1 MRIALNADMGES
13 FGPWRMGDDAALL
26 GLVQAANLAC
36 GFHAGDPM
44 VMRAAVRA
52 CVAAGVEIGAHPGFP
67 DLQGFGRRAMG
78 LSAAEVEAMVLYQIG
93 ALAGIARA
101 EGARVT
107 HVKAHGMLSNM
118 AAADD
123 ALADAV
129 ARAVRAF
136 DPGLILLGTACTALP
151 LAGARAGLR
160 VAHEVFADRA
170 HGETGALVPRGEP
183 GAMIH
188 EADAAV
194 AQILRFVAAGGVVA
208 PSGRVLPC
216 PIDSVCVHGDGPQA
230 VALAGAVALGLR
242 ARGVRLAGLI
252 EA

>member
-1 MRIALNADMGES
+1 MKITLNADMGES
-13 FGPWRMGDDAALL
+13 LGPWRMGDDAALL
-26 GLVQAANLAC
+26 PLVQAANLAC
-36 GFHAGDPM
+36 GFHAGDPT

-52 CVAAGVEIGAHPGFP
+52 CAGAGVEIGAHPGFP

-93 ALAGIARA
+93 ALDGIARA

-129 ARAVRAF
+129 ARAVAAF
-136 DPGLILLGTACTALP
+136 DPSLVLLGTACTALP
-151 LAGARAGLR
+151 RAGLRAGLR
-160 VAHEVFADRA
+160 VAAEVFADRA

-188 EADAAV
+188 DADAAV
-194 AQILRFVAAGGVVA
+194 AQILAFLRAGGIVA
-208 PSGRVLPC
+208 PSGRVLPT
-216 PIDSVCVHGDGPQA
+216 PIDSVCVHGDSPQA
-230 VALAGAVALGLR
+230 AAMAGAVADGLR
-242 ARGVRLAGLI
+242 AHGVRLAGLR
-252 EA
+252 AA